1 MLKLAINDYIEN
13 QTAFF
18 SFDKVSDFFT
28 SKSVAEYFNIKRNTA
43 SHYLNQLHNE
53 GVLIKINTRPVY
65 FLHKKAFESQF
76 YSVNKNT
83 FNTLAELKLEEP
95 FFYERKDLFSL
106 LIGYKESLAKC
117 IEQLK
122 AAIYYPENGLPVL
135 LTGESGTG
143 KSFIVKIVHQFC
155 VENDILAM
163 DAPLVYFNCSQY
175 ANNPEL
181 LTSHLFGHKKGSFT
195 GADEDKKGLF
205 ESAEGGILFLDEVH
219 RLNSEGQEKLFTYLD
234 QGVVQKMGES
244 SEVKKMQVRL
254 FFATTEELT
263 SNFLTT
269 FIRRIP
275 IQIELPALE
284 ERTKNEKNALIY
296 SFFLSEQRKIRR
308 ELHISSQVIHLL
320 RNQSYIGNIGK
331 LKNIIRVTVANA
343 FLVEHKNKIIKVSIY
358 NLPYEILVNAADDGT
373 VWKDK
378 KIVINEFTTLDSLIT
393 NQSNEQQRITRS
405 YEQFLIKYEKNNYQ
419 LDGIEEELKKEVEK
433 LFDFIVFETNKEVQ
447 QDLLVFIMQQ
457 VRGTLVQME
466 NAYQITFNGNGIYA
480 ISYYLFQRNN
490 VYWQPD
496 DRKLLDMI
504 ESLKRKIKELF
515 PVVARYSEILLQLL
529 KPKLDLEISDMDF
542 ILLTLYLS
550 NIGIAKEMSYARAV
564 IVAHGYATA
573 SSIAN
578 VANRMLRKNLF
589 ESFDMPLDTTPQ
601 KIAEQILDYCE
612 KNNTDNGLV
621 ILVDMGSL
629 REIYEYFPKQITM
642 PILIM
647 NNVTTPMALSVGE
660 CIQNKIPLN
669 KISEQVEKLVKFDY
683 TMIYPKEKKEKIVL
697 STCYTGIGTAQQISR
712 LLEKSLPD
720 TINIRVLP
728 YDYEFLVR
736 HKDRDSIFSLYDVMG
751 IVGTAD
757 PEIDSIPY
765 VSLEELI
772 SGNGSPSLSE
782 AMSKLMDEEQLR
794 AFNEKLIRNFSL
806 EKVINSVTIL
816 DTEKVMTEISLFM
829 KRFEEIMDITIG
841 NDKKLILYVHI
852 SCLIERLIRNEPI
865 ENYSGVEQCQEKALE
880 GIKLAFSVIEKDYS
894 VNIPKSEMG
903 YIYDI
908 LFQKT
913 DEITDPDDF
922 E

>member
-1 MLKLAINDYIEN
+1 
-13 QTAFF
+13 
-18 SFDKVSDFFT
+18 
-28 SKSVAEYFNIKRNTA
+28 
-43 SHYLNQLHNE
+43 
-53 GVLIKINTRPVY
+53 
-65 FLHKKAFESQF
+65 
-76 YSVNKNT
+76 
-83 FNTLAELKLEEP
+83 
-95 FFYERKDLFSL
+95 
-106 LIGYKESLAKC
+106 
-117 IEQLK
+117 
-122 AAIYYPENGLPVL
+122 
-135 LTGESGTG
+135 
-143 KSFIVKIVHQFC
+143 
-155 VENDILAM
+155 
-163 DAPLVYFNCSQY
+163 
-175 ANNPEL
+175 
-181 LTSHLFGHKKGSFT
+181 
-195 GADEDKKGLF
+195 
-205 ESAEGGILFLDEVH
+205 
-219 RLNSEGQEKLFTYLD
+219 
-234 QGVVQKMGES
+234 
-244 SEVKKMQVRL
+244 
-254 FFATTEELT
+254 
-263 SNFLTT
+263 
-269 FIRRIP
+269 
-275 IQIELPALE
+275 
-284 ERTKNEKNALIY
+284 
-296 SFFLSEQRKIRR
+296 
-308 ELHISSQVIHLL
+308 
-320 RNQSYIGNIGK
+320 
-331 LKNIIRVTVANA
+331 
-343 FLVEHKNKIIKVSIY
+343 
-358 NLPYEILVNAADDGT
+358 
-373 VWKDK
+373 
-378 KIVINEFTTLDSLIT
+378 
-393 NQSNEQQRITRS
+393 
-405 YEQFLIKYEKNNYQ
+405 
-419 LDGIEEELKKEVEK
+419 
-433 LFDFIVFETNKEVQ
+433 
-447 QDLLVFIMQQ
+447 
-457 VRGTLVQME
+457 
-466 NAYQITFNGNGIYA
+466 
-480 ISYYLFQRNN
+480 
-490 VYWQPD
+490 
-496 DRKLLDMI
+496 
-504 ESLKRKIKELF
+504 
-515 PVVARYSEILLQLL
+515 
-529 KPKLDLEISDMDF
+529 
-542 ILLTLYLS
+542 
-550 NIGIAKEMSYARAV
+550 MSYARAV

-829 KRFEEIMDITIG
+829 QRFEEIMDITIG

-913 DEITDPDDF
+913 DGITDPGDF